1 MHDTAITRMLGIR
14 YPLIGAPMFL
24 ISNVEMVVAIGEAGG
39 MGAFPALN
47 YRTSEQFRAAV
58 REIKARTSAPLGVNL
73 ILLGNERLEADL
85 AICFEEEV
93 PVIITSLG
101 NPAPVIRA
109 AHARGIKVFCDV
121 TNLKHALKC
130 QAAGADAVVAVAS
143 GAGGHAGAISP
154 FVLVPYLQRSLDIP
168 VIAAGGISDGCGMAA
183 ALALGASAAY
193 LGTRFIASTESPA
206 PEAYKAMILEASPED
221 IEYTPEVSGHP
232 ANFLKSSLATLRAN
246 GEGADGKSLRPSA
259 WKEVWSAGHGVG
271 LIDEVKGCGEIVRT
285 LMAEYEAIRAGLPR
299 FD

>member
-24 ISNVEMVVAIGEAGG
+24 ISNVEMVVAIAEAGG
-39 MGAFPALN
+39 MGTFPALN
-47 YRTSEQFRAAV
+47 YRTSEQFRDAV
-58 REIKARTSAPLGVNL
+58 RAIKARTRAPFGVNL

-101 NPAPVIRA
+101 NPAPVIQA
-109 AHARGIKVFCDV
+109 AHAHGLKVFCDV

-154 FVLVPYLQRSLDIP
+154 FVLVPYLQRSLAIP
-168 VIAAGGISDGCGMAA
+168 VIAAGGISDGHGLAA

-206 PEAYKAMILEASPED
+206 PEAYKAMILQASPED

-232 ANFLKSSLATLRAN
+232 ANFLRPSLEALRAS
-246 GEGADGKSLRPSA
+246 GATADGKALRPSA

-271 LIDEVKGCGEIVRT
+271 LIDEVKGCAEIVRA
-285 LMAEYEAIRAGLPR
+285 LMTEYEAIRAGLAS
-299 FD
+299 FS